1 MVKMTRVGLVAV
13 ALVLSIPALAPVL
26 CASRGFARDRRDKPA
41 PRGFA
46 RDKQDNQETSVRG
59 QDQFAVDFPAGGHVR
74 LYLCSSGVEI
84 SGTNEEKI
92 QVHLKAQHSED
103 ISHVRV
109 SFKKKGDTGKLEI
122 SGCPHNNFKIELQIP
137 QNSDLYTRMFAGEL
151 NIHGVMGNKDVEIH
165 AGDMSLSLGDTS
177 QYGNVELSVTAGDL
191 DASPFNV
198 SKDGL
203 FRSWH
208 RYASGK
214 YTLYAHVGAGDLTL
228 Q

>member
-1 MVKMTRVGLVAV
+1 MQKMIRVGLVAA
-13 ALVLSIPALAPVL
+13 ALALSIPAVAPVL
-26 CASRGFARDRRDKPA
+26 CAQDKP
-41 PRGFA
+41 P
-46 RDKQDNQETSVRG
+46 QDNKETSVRG
-59 QDQFAVDFPAGGHVR
+59 QEQFAADFASGGHVR

-92 QVHLKAQHSED
+92 QVRLKAQYSED

-109 SFKKKGDTGKLEI
+109 SFKKIGDTGKLEI
-122 SGCPHNNFKIELQIP
+122 SGCPHNNFEIDLRIP
-137 QNSDLYTRMFAGEL
+137 QNSDLYMRMFAGEM
-151 NIHGVMGNKDVEIH
+151 NIHGVTGNKDVQIH
-165 AGDMSLSLGDTS
+165 AGDMSLSLGDVS

-191 DASPFNV
+191 DAGAFNV

-214 YTLYAHVGAGDLTL
+214 YSLYAHVGAGDLTL

>member
-1 MVKMTRVGLVAV
+1 MLNKMRAGMAV
-13 ALVLSIPALAPVL
+13 AAVVMLVPALAPVL
-26 CASRGFARDRRDKPA
+26 CAQ
-41 PRGFA
+41 
-46 RDKQDNQETSVRG
+46 DKQAQDNNETSVRG
-59 QDQFAVDFPAGGHVR
+59 QEQFATDFSSGGHVR

-84 SGTNEEKI
+84 SGTNDEKI
-92 QVHLKAQHSED
+92 QVHLKAEHSED

-122 SGCPHNNFKIELQIP
+122 SGCPHNNFEMDLRIP
-137 QNSDLYTRMFAGEL
+137 QNSDLYARMFAGEM
-151 NIHGVMGNKDVEIH
+151 NIHGVTGNKDVQIH
-165 AGDMSLSLGDTS
+165 AGDMSLALGDAS

-191 DASPFNV
+191 DAGAFNV
-198 SKDGL
+198 QKDGL

-214 YTLYAHVGAGDLTL
+214 YSLYAHVGAGDLTL